1 MSESP
6 FTTGT
11 FPADDKADD
20 AEQRQ
25 SRLIATADQLRIAG
39 RPTEALRN
47 LAAEIATNRSGDRH
61 RAHLLGRVAQIAALE
76 QPSVALAGL
85 REALEQRVDAR
96 SRSTLLAIVA
106 AVAARTG
113 HPDSDALLR
122 EAGTAHAASGDH
134 SSARHLALGRAARSL
149 SHGDL
154 PGAHAVL
161 AALDADAWPA
171 RRDATSIRAE
181 RILVHLGL
189 GRHQDARSATRQA
202 SDDTASPGTP
212 VSSQLTALD
221 CLRMVAVGD
230 LPEAAALAVTTL
242 DSGSV
247 DIGQEV
253 RALLVAVIAEVR
265 YRRGEHDAARAV
277 LGPCLAERRWP
288 DSAMWTP
295 ALCVAVRDPA
305 LCVAVRDPALSEP
318 ASLLNRIVADL
329 HRSVRPLLP
338 VPQFGP
344 RLVRAAVA
352 AGDTRA
358 ARRVTELVELVATR
372 TPVPLWRALADQ
384 TRGLLDRD
392 PDALRSAVDGLRTTA
407 AWPALADALLD
418 LANSSRLAPTEA
430 GDAAHEAA
438 ALYARIGAPGDQAL
452 ADRRCVELAATSHHR
467 PSIGE
472 PLRTGID
479 ALTPAEERVAEMLA
493 AGATKKEAAGS
504 LFVSFHTVDTQ
515 LRSIYQ
521 KLGIHNRMQLVR
533 AWDRHRA
540 TSG

>member
-1 MSESP
+1 M
-6 FTTGT
+6 
-11 FPADDKADD
+11 
-20 AEQRQ
+20 
-25 SRLIATADQLRIAG
+25 IAT
-39 RPTEALRN
+39 
-47 LAAEIATNRSGDRH
+47 
-61 RAHLLGRVAQIAALE
+61 
-76 QPSVALAGL
+76 
-85 REALEQRVDAR
+85 
-96 SRSTLLAIVA
+96 
-106 AVAARTG
+106 VAARVG
-113 HPDSDALLR
+113 HPDADALLR
-122 EAGTAHAASGDH
+122 DAGTAHAASGDQ

-161 AALDADAWPA
+161 AALDPDTWAA

-181 RILVHLGL
+181 RILVQLGL
-189 GRHQDARSATRQA
+189 GRHQDARTATRQA
-202 SDDTASPGTP
+202 FDDTASPGTP
-212 VSSQLTALD
+212 VSSRLTALD
-221 CLRMVAVGD
+221 CLRMVAVGE

-242 DSGSV
+242 NSGSA
-247 DIGQEV
+247 DISQEV
-253 RALLVAVIAEVR
+253 RALLVAVIAEVH

-277 LGPCLAERRWP
+277 LRSCLTEGRWP
-288 DSAMWTP
+288 DSTMWTP
-295 ALCVAVRDPA
+295 AF
-305 LCVAVRDPALSEP
+305 CVAVRDPALSEP
-318 ASLLNRIVADL
+318 AGLLTAVVTDL
-329 HRSVRPLLP
+329 HRSVRSLLP

-358 ARRVTELVELVATR
+358 ARRVIELVALVATR
-372 TPVPLWRALADQ
+372 TPVPLWHALTDQ

-418 LANSSRLAPTEA
+418 LANSSGLRPAEA
-430 GDAAHEAA
+430 WDAAHEAA

-452 ADRRCVELAATSHHR
+452 ADRRCVDLAATPHHR
-467 PSIGE
+467 PSTDE
-472 PLRTGID
+472 PLRSGID

-493 AGATKKEAAGS
+493 AGATKKEAAGN

-515 LRSIYQ
+515 LRSVYQ

-533 AWDRHRA
+533 AWDRYRA